1 MNTKNIL
8 VAALLVSAAGLSAVS
23 ISASADDN
31 VAQGKTRA
39 EVKAELI
46 QAHSGNWSPA
56 DDEGFNP
63 QPFVSTRTR
72 AEVKTELLQARAN
85 GWHTKRDDQYLTE
98 QPSAGT
104 RTRAD
109 VKAELLQA
117 RAEDA
122 ASGRHSNPEE

>member
-8 VAALLVSAAGLSAVS
+8 VAALLVSAAGLSAFS

-56 DDEGFNP
+56 DDESYTP
-63 QPFVSTRTR
+63 QPFVSTKTR
-72 AEVKTELLQARAN
+72 AQVKAELVQARAN
-85 GWHTKRDDQYLTE
+85 GWRIERDDDYPVS
-98 QPSAGT
+98 QPFVST

-109 VKAELLQA
+109 VKAELVQA
-117 RAEDA
+117 RAQQA
-122 ASGRHSNPEE
+122 ASGQHDNPEN